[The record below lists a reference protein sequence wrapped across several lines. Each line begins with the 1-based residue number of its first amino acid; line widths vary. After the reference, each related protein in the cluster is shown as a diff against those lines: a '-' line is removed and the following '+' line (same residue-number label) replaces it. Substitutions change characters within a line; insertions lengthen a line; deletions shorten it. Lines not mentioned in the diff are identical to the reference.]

1 MTNIEETVINLT
13 KYLKKMRYLIEKES
27 KLVFFDKSLVS
38 TRRIDDIFC
47 CIEAAWPSE
56 YKNFLEEYGEINL
69 KTPKLYKALKL
80 ATKNKFSITSS
91 LCVVYRHKAF
101 MAIDAILESIK
112 KDMKFIYNSEQ

>member
-1 MTNIEETVINLT
+1 MTNMEETVINLT

-38 TRRIDDIFC
+38 TRRLDDIFC

-56 YKNFLEEYGEINL
+56 YKKFLEEYGEINL

-112 KDMKFIYNSEQ
+112 MDMKSIYNSEQ

>member
-1 MTNIEETVINLT
+1 MTNMEEAVINLT
-13 KYLKKMRYLIEKES
+13 KYFKKMRFLIEEEAK
-27 KLVFFDKSLVS
+27 FRIFDKSLVA
-38 TRRIDDIFC
+38 TRRLDDIFC

-56 YKNFLEEYGEINL
+56 YKKFLEEYGEINL

-112 KDMKFIYNSEQ
+112 MDMKSIYNSEQ

>member
-1 MTNIEETVINLT
+1 MTNIEEAVINLT
-13 KYLKKMRYLIEKES
+13 KYFKKMRFLIEKEA
-27 KLVFFDKSLVS
+27 KFRIFDKSLVA
-38 TRRIDDIFC
+38 TRRLDDIFC

-56 YKNFLEEYGEINL
+56 YKKFLEEYGEINL

-80 ATKNKFSITSS
+80 ATKNKFFITSS

-112 KDMKFIYNSEQ
+112 KDMKSIYNSEQ

>member
-1 MTNIEETVINLT
+1 MTNMEEAVINLT
-13 KYLKKMRYLIEKES
+13 KYFKKMRYLIEKEA
-27 KLVFFDKSLVS
+27 KFRIFDKSLVA
-38 TRRIDDIFC
+38 TRRLDDIFC

-56 YKNFLEEYGEINL
+56 YKKFLEEYGEINL

-80 ATKNKFSITSS
+80 ATKNKFFITSS

-112 KDMKFIYNSEQ
+112 MDMKSIYNSEQ

>member
-1 MTNIEETVINLT
+1 MTNIEEAVINLT
-13 KYLKKMRYLIEKES
+13 KYFKKMRFLIEKEA
-27 KLVFFDKSLVS
+27 KLRIFDKSLVA
-38 TRRIDDIFC
+38 TRRLDDIFC

-56 YKNFLEEYGEINL
+56 YKKFLEEYGEINL

-80 ATKNKFSITSS
+80 ATKNKFFITSS

-112 KDMKFIYNSEQ
+112 KDMKSIYNSEQ